1 MVGGTDI
8 ILVGPSH
15 LGISDLILRVCR
27 DRWSDCRFQMADSLE
42 VYKLDDP
49 WVWKLGTL
57 SKEFFVYRDAE
68 AASNW
73 AKDGAGCEAANSMLH
88 FILRDLQQAGLVY
101 AEVTLVCDQLD
112 DVVRSIVDSLKSGF
126 LCAMSDVEQRKAA

>member
-1 MVGGTDI
+1 MIGGTDI

-27 DRWSDCRFQMADSLE
+27 DRWSDCHFQNADSLD
-42 VYKLDDP
+42 VHKIDDP
-49 WVWKLGTL
+49 WVWTLGTL

-68 AASNW
+68 AANNW
-73 AKDGAGCEAANSMLH
+73 TTDGASREATNTMLH
-88 FILRDLQQAGLVY
+88 FILRDLSQDGLLY

-112 DVVRSIVDSLKSGF
+112 AAVSSIADSLRSGF